1 MKKEN
6 KKVKETPFFTD
17 INIRMVRG
25 VFFMRINRLNNIFQ
39 IYNKNSKTNKTSD
52 GRKTDGKDE
61 IKLSEK
67 AIEFQH
73 ALKKVREVEDI
84 RYDKVEKIKA
94 QVKSGTYYVD
104 GKKIAE
110 KMLEDMG
117 FNKKI

>member
-1 MKKEN
+1 
-6 KKVKETPFFTD
+6 
-17 INIRMVRG
+17 
-25 VFFMRINRLNNIFQ
+25 MRINRLNNIFQ

-67 AIEFQH
+67 AIEFQY

-84 RYDKVEKIKA
+84 RKDKVERIKS
-94 QVKSGTYYVD
+94 QVQSGTYYVD
-104 GKKIAE
+104 GKKIVE
-110 KMLEDMG
+110 KILEDLS

>member
-1 MKKEN
+1 
-6 KKVKETPFFTD
+6 
-17 INIRMVRG
+17 
-25 VFFMRINRLNNIFQ
+25 MRINRLNNIFQ
-39 IYNKNSKTNKTSD
+39 IYNKNTKTKKVTSD
-52 GRKTDGKDE
+52 KRKDGKDE

-84 RYDKVEKIKA
+84 RVDKVEKIKT

-110 KMLEDMG
+110 KMLEDIG